1 MLRGAKILLL
11 DEPTSALDS
20 KNEQKFVNLLEDI
33 IKVQA
38 NLTVLIISHRLHIAN
53 ITDKV
58 LYLGNHNVVEFGS

>member
-20 KNEQKFVNLLEDI
+20 QNERKFVELLEDV
-33 IKVQA
+33 IKIQG
-38 NLTVLIISHRLHIAN
+38 NLTVLIISHRLHISN

-58 LYLGNHNVVEFGS
+58 LYLGNNNTVEFGS